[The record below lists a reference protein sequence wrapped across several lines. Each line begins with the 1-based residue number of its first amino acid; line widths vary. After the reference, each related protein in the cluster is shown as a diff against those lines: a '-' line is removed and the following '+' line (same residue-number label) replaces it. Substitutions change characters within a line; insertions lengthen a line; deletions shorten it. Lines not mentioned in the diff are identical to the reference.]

1 MKRTCALC
9 VVLGLM
15 IALCGCFLEPAES
28 LYAVPK
34 QSENFYDLQ
43 SAIEKAIGDDVS
55 YSPPTKGENQQAV
68 QLTDLDGDGEDE
80 AIVFWKSGTDTPLT
94 LTIFDKQ
101 DSRFVPVAQAVG
113 AGNAFDRVQYAEL
126 DDRGGN
132 EIIVGRQLGEGVPQ
146 SLNVYTLRD
155 GTLVD
160 LLNTNY
166 TEFMTVDLNGSGRLD
181 LFLLHQDGD
190 AQLGVAEYYH
200 WKDDA
205 LAREREASMSV
216 GVSAV
221 KRIISGKM
229 CRDTAAVFVAS
240 LNGEGNIVTD
250 VFGFRDG
257 EFANLTLPTELA
269 GVRPVRDY
277 YVYACDIDA
286 DGLTELPRLVEMQSI
301 EAEKTSQEQFLI
313 YWYNL
318 LPNEGEER
326 KLLTY
331 HNYSGGWYLNIP
343 WRWKE
348 SLAVM
353 QTTAL
358 DGIPTY
364 QFCLTAEGEPQKL
377 FSIAAVSGERAVQLL
392 TQAGWQTLTQKGDTA
407 YLALPGDADGA
418 TMNSLREMFR
428 LIRVDWKTGETN

>member
-1 MKRTCALC
+1 MKRICACC
-9 VVLGLM
+9 VLLAMTLLLG
-15 IALCGCFLEPAES
+15 GCFLEPAES

-43 SAIEKAIGDDVS
+43 SAIERAIGEDVS
-55 YSPPTKGENQQAV
+55 YSPPTEGENQQAV
-68 QLTDLDGDGEDE
+68 QLIDLDGDGEDE
-80 AIVFWKSGTDTPLT
+80 AIVFWKSASDTPLT
-94 LTIFDKQ
+94 LTVFDKQ
-101 DSRFVPVAQAVG
+101 DTRFVPIARAVG
-113 AGNAFDRVQYAEL
+113 AGNAFDRVLYAEL
-126 DDRGGN
+126 DDRSGN
-132 EIIVGRQLGEGVPQ
+132 EIIIGRQLGEGVAQ
-146 SLNVYTLRD
+146 CLNVYALRD

-200 WKDDA
+200 WKNDT

-221 KRIISGKM
+221 KRIITGKM
-229 CRDTAAVFVAS
+229 TGDTAAVFVAS

-257 EFANLTLPTELA
+257 EFANLMLLSEQA

-277 YVYACDIDA
+277 YVYCCDIDG
-286 DGLTELPRLVEMQSI
+286 DGVIELPRLTQMQSI
-301 EAEKTSQEQFLI
+301 ESEKNSQEQFLI
-313 YWYNL
+313 EWYEL
-318 LPNEGEER
+318 LPNEGEES

-343 WRWKE
+343 WRWRD
-348 SLAVM
+348 SLAVT
-353 QTTAL
+353 QTGVL
-358 DGIPTY
+358 DSVPTWCFY
-364 QFCLTAEGEPQKL
+364 LVGEGETQEL
-377 FSIAAVSGERAVQLL
+377 FSLAAVTGERAMHLL
-392 TQAGWQTLTQKGDTA
+392 TQANWQTLTQKGDTA
-407 YLALPGDADGA
+407 YLALPGNGV
-418 TMNSLREMFR
+418 TMNSVREMFR

>member
-1 MKRTCALC
+1 MKRICACC
-9 VVLGLM
+9 VLLALTFLLG
-15 IALCGCFLEPAES
+15 GCFLEPAES

-43 SAIEKAIGDDVS
+43 SAVEKAIGDDVT

-80 AIVFWKSGTDTPLT
+80 AIVFWKSASDTPLT

-101 DSRFVPVAQAVG
+101 DSRFVPIAQAVG

-132 EIIVGRQLGEGVPQ
+132 EIIVGRQLGEGVAQ
-146 SLNVYTLRD
+146 SLNVYALRD

-166 TEFMTVDLNGSGRLD
+166 NEFMTVDLNGSGRLD

-221 KRIISGKM
+221 KRMITGKM
-229 CRDTAAVFVAS
+229 TEDTAAVFVAS

-257 EFANLTLPTELA
+257 EFTNLAPASEAA
-269 GVRPVRDY
+269 GVRPVRDH
-277 YVYACDIDA
+277 YVYCCDIDG
-286 DGLTELPRLVEMQSI
+286 DGVIELPRLVETQSF
-301 EAEKTSQEQFLI
+301 ETEKSSQEQFLI
-313 YWYNL
+313 YWYEL
-318 LPNEGEER
+318 LPNEGEIS

-331 HNYSGGWYLNIP
+331 HNYSGGWYLNLP
-343 WRWKE
+343 WGWRE

-353 QTTAL
+353 QTTVS
-358 DGIPTY
+358 DSIPTWKFY
-364 QFCLTAEGEPQKL
+364 QVGEDATQEL
-377 FSIAAVSGERAVQLL
+377 FSVAAVTGERAMLLL

-407 YLALPGDADGA
+407 YLALPKNGV
-418 TMNSLREMFR
+418 TMNSVREMFR